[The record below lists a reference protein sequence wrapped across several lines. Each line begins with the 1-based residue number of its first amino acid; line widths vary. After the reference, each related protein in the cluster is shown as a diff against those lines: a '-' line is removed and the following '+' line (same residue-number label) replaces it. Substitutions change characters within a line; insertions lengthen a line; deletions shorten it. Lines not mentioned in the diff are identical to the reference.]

1 MTTTPR
7 APRPTAWRNAV
18 FVTFALN
25 GFGISAWVARI
36 PSVRDHLHIS
46 VGEVGILIFGLA
58 VGSVVGLVLAGHI
71 VHWLGGRQ
79 SIRISLIVAGVA
91 LAGIGFGTTVLSN
104 FVVVLVALTVYGF
117 CSAICDVA
125 MNVEGAAVEQKSERT
140 IMPLFHASWSLGTVI
155 GAGIGSAAA
164 FAKIDP
170 VWHLGA
176 VGVLLIV
183 AVPIVARFIPDAE
196 HVDAVGA
203 PAAPLT
209 FAQRMAIWLEP
220 RTLLIGLIVLGM
232 AFTEGSA
239 NDWLALAMVDDRHVD
254 NGQGALL
261 FGVFTVS
268 MTIGRVVGGPLID
281 RVGRVVALRLSGAA
295 AAVGLAGVILIP
307 SVPIAVVGIV
317 LWGLGASLGFPMG
330 MSAAGD
336 DPTRAA
342 ARVSAVA
349 TIGYVAFL
357 VGPPVIGFVG
367 DHLGLLNAL
376 WIVLVLIIIAVLAA
390 PAARERSGRFARP
403 SRSTTTPPVSAPGA
417 PAAHGE
423 SSAAN

>member
-1 MTTTPR
+1 MTTTSPP
-7 APRPTAWRNAV
+7 ARPVAWRNAV

-36 PSVRDHLHIS
+36 PSVRDHLGITVAQ
-46 VGEVGILIFGLA
+46 VGVLIFGIS
-58 VGSVVGLVLAGHI
+58 VGSVVGLVLASHI

-79 SIRISLIVAGVA
+79 SIRLALIVAGLA
-91 LAGIGFGTTVLSN
+91 LAGVGFGTTVLSS
-104 FVVVLVALTVYGF
+104 FGVVLASLLLYGF

-125 MNVEGAAVEQKSERT
+125 MNVEGAAVERASGRT
-140 IMPLFHASWSLGTVI
+140 IMPLFHASWSLGTVL
-155 GAGIGSAAA
+155 GAGLGSAAA
-164 FAKIDP
+164 FAGIDP

-176 VGVLLIV
+176 IGLLLIV
-183 AVPIVARFIPDAE
+183 AIPIVVRFIPDVELLDE
-196 HVDAVGA
+196 HGTPA
-203 PAAPLT
+203 PPAT
-209 FAQRMAIWLEP
+209 FRERMSIWLEP

-239 NDWLALAMVDDRHVD
+239 NDWLALGMVDDRGVD

-268 MTIGRVVGGPLID
+268 MTLGRIVGGPLID
-281 RVGRVVALRLSGAA
+281 RVGRVVALRASGAA
-295 AAVGLAGVILIP
+295 AAIGLAIVILVP

-317 LWGLGASLGFPMG
+317 LWGIGASLGFPMG

-336 DPTRAA
+336 DPARAA

-357 VGPPVIGFVG
+357 VGPPLIGFVG
-367 DHLGLLNAL
+367 NQIGILNAL
-376 WIVLVLIIIAVLAA
+376 WIVLALIIVAVLAA
-390 PAARERSGRFARP
+390 PAARERIGRFARTGAG
-403 SRSTTTPPVSAPGA
+403 SESGSA
-417 PAAHGE
+417 
-423 SSAAN
+423 N

>member
-1 MTTTPR
+1 VTTTSR

-18 FVTFALN
+18 FVAFALN

-36 PSVRDHLHIS
+36 PSVRDHLRIS
-46 VGEVGILIFGLA
+46 VAEVGILIFGLSVGA
-58 VGSVVGLVLAGHI
+58 VLGLILAGHI

-79 SIRISLIVAGVA
+79 SIRVSLIVAGVA
-91 LAGIGFGTTVLSN
+91 LAGVGFGTTVLSS
-104 FVVVLVALTVYGF
+104 FGIVLAALVIYGF
-117 CSAICDVA
+117 CSSICDVA
-125 MNVEGAAVEQKSERT
+125 MNVEGAAVERTTGRT
-140 IMPLFHASWSLGTVI
+140 IMPLFHASWSLGTVA

-164 FAKIDP
+164 FNGIDP

-183 AVPIVARFIPDAE
+183 AVPIVAAFIPADDHLDE
-196 HVDAVGA
+196 GDI

-209 FAQRMAIWLEP
+209 FRDRMAIWLEP

-239 NDWLALAMVDDRHVD
+239 NDWLALAMVDGRHVD

-268 MTIGRVVGGPLID
+268 MTLGRVAGGPLID
-281 RVGRVVALRLSGAA
+281 RVGRVVALRASGVA
-295 AAVGLAGVILIP
+295 AAVGLAIVILVP
-307 SVPIAVVGIV
+307 SVPVAVVGIV
-317 LWGLGASLGFPMG
+317 LWGIGASLGFPMG

-336 DPTRAA
+336 DPARAA

-349 TIGYVAFL
+349 TIGYLAFL
-357 VGPPVIGFVG
+357 VGPPLIGFVG
-367 DHLGLLNAL
+367 DRIGLLNAL
-376 WIVLVLIIIAVLAA
+376 WIVLALILLAVFVA
-390 PAARERSGRFARP
+390 PAARERSGRFAR
-403 SRSTTTPPVSAPGA
+403 SAAAARDGDRDAPGA
-417 PAAHGE
+417 
-423 SSAAN
+423 N

>member
-1 MTTTPR
+1 VTTTSRP
-7 APRPTAWRNAV
+7 ARPTAWRNAV
-18 FVTFALN
+18 FVAFALN

-36 PSVRDHLHIS
+36 PSVRDHLQIS
-46 VGEVGILIFGLA
+46 VAQVGILIFGVS
-58 VGSVVGLVLAGHI
+58 VGSVIGLVLASHV

-79 SIRISLIVAGVA
+79 SIRLALIVAGVA
-91 LAGIGFGTTVLSN
+91 LAAVGFGTTVLSS
-104 FVVVLVALTVYGF
+104 FGVVLAALVLYGF

-125 MNVEGAAVEQKSERT
+125 MNVEGAAVERTSGRT
-140 IMPLFHASWSLGTVI
+140 IMPLFHASWSLGTVV

-164 FAKIDP
+164 FAGIDP

-176 VGVLLIV
+176 IGVVLIV
-183 AVPIVARFIPDAE
+183 AVPIVARFIPDEEHLAE
-196 HVDAVGA
+196 DGT

-209 FAQRMAIWLEP
+209 FRQRMAIWVEP

-239 NDWLALAMVDDRHVD
+239 NDWLALAMVDGRGVD

-268 MTIGRVVGGPLID
+268 MTVGRVVGGPLID
-281 RVGRVVALRLSGAA
+281 RVGRVAALRTSGAA
-295 AAVGLAGVILIP
+295 AAIGLAVVILVP
-307 SVPIAVVGIV
+307 SVPIAVAGIV
-317 LWGLGASLGFPMG
+317 LWGIGASLGFPMG

-349 TIGYVAFL
+349 TIGYLAFL
-357 VGPPVIGFVG
+357 VGPPLIGFVG
-367 DHLGLLNAL
+367 DRIGLLNAL
-376 WIVLVLIIIAVLAA
+376 WIVMVLILLAVFAA
-390 PAARERSGRFARP
+390 PAARERVGRFARV
-403 SRSTTTPPVSAPGA
+403 SRGDQ
-417 PAAHGE
+417 
-423 SSAAN
+423 N

>member
-1 MTTTPR
+1 VTTTVLP
-7 APRPTAWRNAV
+7 ARPTAWRNAV

-36 PSVRDHLHIS
+36 PSVRDHLGIT
-46 VGEVGILIFGLA
+46 VAQVGILIFGIS
-58 VGSVVGLVLAGHI
+58 VGSVIGLVLASHI

-79 SIRISLIVAGVA
+79 SIRLSLIVAGAA
-91 LAGIGFGTTVLSN
+91 LAAVGFGTTVLSS
-104 FVVVLVALTVYGF
+104 FGVVLIALALYGF

-125 MNVEGAAVEQKSERT
+125 MNVEGAAVERVGGRT
-140 IMPLFHASWSLGTVI
+140 IMPLFHASWSLGTVL
-155 GAGIGSAAA
+155 GAGLGSAAA
-164 FAKIDP
+164 FAGIDP

-176 VGVLLIV
+176 IGLLLIV
-183 AVPIVARFIPDAE
+183 AIPIVVRFIPDDVQLDE
-196 HVDAVGA
+196 HGTPAV
-203 PAAPLT
+203 PAT
-209 FAQRMAIWLEP
+209 FRERMSIWLEP

-239 NDWLALAMVDDRHVD
+239 NDWLALGMVDDRGVD

-268 MTIGRVVGGPLID
+268 MTLGRIGGGPLID
-281 RVGRVVALRLSGAA
+281 RVGRVVALRASGVAA
-295 AAVGLAGVILIP
+295 AIGLAIVILVP
-307 SVPIAVVGIV
+307 SVPVAVVGIV
-317 LWGLGASLGFPMG
+317 LWGIGASLGFPMG

-336 DPTRAA
+336 DPARAA

-367 DHLGLLNAL
+367 NQIGILNAL
-376 WIVLVLIIIAVLAA
+376 WIVLVLIVLAVLAA
-390 PAARERSGRFARP
+390 PAARERSGRFARTRG
-403 SRSTTTPPVSAPGA
+403 SD
-417 PAAHGE
+417 
-423 SSAAN
+423 AN

>member
-1 MTTTPR
+1 VTTTSR

-18 FVTFALN
+18 FVAFALN

-36 PSVRDHLHIS
+36 PSVRDHLRIS
-46 VGEVGILIFGLA
+46 VAEVGILIFGLSVGA
-58 VGSVVGLVLAGHI
+58 VLGLILAGHI

-79 SIRISLIVAGVA
+79 SIRVSLIVAGVA
-91 LAGIGFGTTVLSN
+91 LAGVGFGTTVLSS
-104 FVVVLVALTVYGF
+104 FGVVLAALVIYGF
-117 CSAICDVA
+117 CSSICDVA
-125 MNVEGAAVEQKSERT
+125 MNVEGAAVERTTGRT
-140 IMPLFHASWSLGTVI
+140 IMPLFHASWSLGTVA

-164 FAKIDP
+164 FNGIDP

-183 AVPIVARFIPDAE
+183 AVPIVAAFIPADDHLDE
-196 HVDAVGA
+196 GDS

-209 FAQRMAIWLEP
+209 FRDRMAIWLEP

-239 NDWLALAMVDDRHVD
+239 NDWLALAMVDGRHVD

-268 MTIGRVVGGPLID
+268 MTLGRVIGGPLID
-281 RVGRVVALRLSGAA
+281 RVGRVVALRASGVA
-295 AAVGLAGVILIP
+295 AAVGLAIVILVP
-307 SVPIAVVGIV
+307 SVPVAVAGIV
-317 LWGLGASLGFPMG
+317 LWGIGASLGFPMG

-336 DPTRAA
+336 DPARAA

-349 TIGYVAFL
+349 TIGYLAFL
-357 VGPPVIGFVG
+357 VGPPLIGFVG
-367 DHLGLLNAL
+367 DRIGLLNAL
-376 WIVLVLIIIAVLAA
+376 WIVLALILLAVFVA
-390 PAARERSGRFARP
+390 PAARERSGRFAR
-403 SRSTTTPPVSAPGA
+403 SATTARDADRDASGA
-417 PAAHGE
+417 
-423 SSAAN
+423 N

>member
-1 MTTTPR
+1 MTTTSR

-18 FVTFALN
+18 FVAFALN

-36 PSVRDHLHIS
+36 PSVRDHLRIS
-46 VGEVGILIFGLA
+46 VAEVGILIFGLSVGA
-58 VGSVVGLVLAGHI
+58 VLGLILAGHI

-79 SIRISLIVAGVA
+79 SIRVSLIVAGVA
-91 LAGIGFGTTVLSN
+91 LAGVGFGTTVLSS
-104 FVVVLVALTVYGF
+104 FGVVLAALVIYGF
-117 CSAICDVA
+117 CSSICDVA
-125 MNVEGAAVEQKSERT
+125 MNVEGAAVERTTGRT
-140 IMPLFHASWSLGTVI
+140 IMPLFHASWSLGTVA

-164 FAKIDP
+164 FNGIDP

-183 AVPIVARFIPDAE
+183 AVPIVAAFIPADDHLDE
-196 HVDAVGA
+196 GDS

-209 FAQRMAIWLEP
+209 FRDRMAIWLEP

-239 NDWLALAMVDDRHVD
+239 NDWLALAMVDGRHVD

-268 MTIGRVVGGPLID
+268 MTLGRVIGGPLID
-281 RVGRVVALRLSGAA
+281 RVGRVVALRASGVA
-295 AAVGLAGVILIP
+295 AAVGLAIVILVP
-307 SVPIAVVGIV
+307 SVPVAVAGIV
-317 LWGLGASLGFPMG
+317 LWGIGASLGFPMG

-336 DPTRAA
+336 DPARAA

-349 TIGYVAFL
+349 TIGYLAFL
-357 VGPPVIGFVG
+357 VGPPLIGFVG
-367 DHLGLLNAL
+367 DRIGLLNAL
-376 WIVLVLIIIAVLAA
+376 WIVLALILLAVFVA
-390 PAARERSGRFARP
+390 PAARERSGRFAR
-403 SRSTTTPPVSAPGA
+403 SATTARDADRDASGA
-417 PAAHGE
+417 
-423 SSAAN
+423 N